1 MADLLS
7 LRPRA
12 RRAAVR
18 SLLGEGISPAA
29 GGGRRVMIGSL
40 FGGTGVSTLTALI
53 ERAWSAHRV
62 PSVAMD
68 ATGHWRPGLP
78 ERIAPSRLVASPR
91 WADVEG
97 RSVAAEFEA
106 VWVSCRGRSVLI
118 GAGERCRQVDPE
130 TVAAVAA
137 DTAASWPLVMID
149 VGSGAQRVREHLQA
163 GAPGLLVLVCRSSAV
178 EIRQSADFLRESH
191 RDGLVDSHQAAV
203 ITTVGGPGRQYSDVP
218 AAMAAASDTAAG
230 AVRLPMCRTLSRRE
244 ASVDDSCVDDAARL
258 LAAAVAAAPG

>member
-1 MADLLS
+1 
-7 LRPRA
+7 
-12 RRAAVR
+12 
-18 SLLGEGISPAA
+18 LGEGISPAA

-91 WADVEG
+91 WTDVEG

-106 VWVSCRGRSVLI
+106 VWASSRGRSVLI
-118 GAGERCRQVDPE
+118 GAGERCRHVDPE
-130 TVAAVAA
+130 TVAADVS
-137 DTAASWPLVMID
+137 ASWPLVVID
-149 VGSGAQRVREHLQA
+149 VGSGAERVREHLQA

-178 EIRQSADFLRESH
+178 EIRQSANFLREAH
-191 RDGLVDSHQAAV
+191 RDGLVNGHQAAV
-203 ITTVGGPGRQYSDVP
+203 ITTVGAPGRQSTDVS
-218 AAMAAASDTAAG
+218 AAMAAVSDTAAG

-244 ASVDDSCVDDAARL
+244 AWVDDSCVDDAARL